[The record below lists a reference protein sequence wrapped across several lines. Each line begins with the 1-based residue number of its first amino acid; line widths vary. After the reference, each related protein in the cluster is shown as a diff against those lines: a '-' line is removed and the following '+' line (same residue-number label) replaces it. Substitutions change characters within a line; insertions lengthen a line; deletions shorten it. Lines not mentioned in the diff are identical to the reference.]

1 MMTVTHQQTQRAHQ
15 HMLERAVEDR
25 CVIGGADTHA
35 DTVHIAAIDQ
45 VGRPLGD
52 REFAT
57 TPAGYRAALAFLGEH
72 GTLSEVG
79 VEGSS
84 SYGVGFTAV
93 LQDNGI
99 LVREVSHPD
108 RSQRRR
114 QGKSDPIDAYQ
125 AARAVLDGRAGTLA
139 KTQQIEPLRAL
150 LNARKSAVKAA
161 TAAMNQIHQ
170 MLVNAPAALREKY
183 RQLKESALIRALS
196 SSRPGVARSD
206 HRPHLFALKVLAQRH
221 QFLHDQADI
230 LQAEIRTM
238 VAEANPALLAAYGI
252 GPITAAQLLIT
263 AGDNPER
270 LHGEASFAA
279 LCGTAPVP
287 ASSGRTTRHRLSR
300 GGDRAANAAL
310 HTIATVR
317 IGSDRRTQ
325 AFVARHRDK
334 GRSSLEIL
342 RLLKR
347 AIAREAF
354 HLLTRP
360 GPAPDIS
367 DLRPTRRARHVSLE
381 HAAAA
386 VGSNAT
392 SLSRI
397 ERGRSHNIE
406 LIDRYRQ
413 WLTTV

>member
-1 MMTVTHQQTQRAHQ
+1 MMTATQQ
-15 HMLERAVEDR
+15 HMLGQAFPDR
-25 CVIGGADTHA
+25 FVIGGADTHA
-35 DTVHIAAIDQ
+35 DTVHIAAVDPL
-45 VGRPLGD
+45 GRPRGD

-57 TPAGYRAALAFLGEH
+57 TPAGYRAALAFLCEH

-84 SYGVGFTAV
+84 SYGVGFAAV
-93 LQDNGI
+93 LQDNAI
-99 LVREVSHPD
+99 LVREVSRPD

-125 AARAVLDGRAGTLA
+125 AARAVLDGRAATMA
-139 KTQQIEPLRAL
+139 KNQQIEQLRAL

-170 MLVNAPAALREKY
+170 MLVNAPTALPEKY
-183 RQLKESALIRALS
+183 RPLKESALVQALS
-196 SSRPGVARSD
+196 SSRPGTARSD
-206 HRPHLFALKVLAQRH
+206 YRPHLFALKALAQRH
-221 QFLHDQADI
+221 QFLHDQSVI
-230 LQAEIRTM
+230 LEAEIRAI
-238 VAEANPALLAAYGI
+238 VADANHALMAAHGF

-270 LHGEASFAA
+270 LRGQASFAA

-310 HTIATVR
+310 HTVATVR
-317 IGSDRRTQ
+317 MASDRRTQ

-334 GRSSLEIL
+334 GRSNLEIL

-354 HLLTRP
+354 HLLARP
-360 GPAPDIS
+360 GSAPDVS
-367 DLRPTRRARHVSLE
+367 DLRTTRRARHVSLE
-381 HAAAA
+381 RAAAA
-386 VGSNAT
+386 VDSCAT
-392 SLSRI
+392 A
-397 ERGRSHNIE
+397 
-406 LIDRYRQ
+406 
-413 WLTTV
+413 

>member
-1 MMTVTHQQTQRAHQ
+1 MMTANQQDMTQQ
-15 HMLERAVEDR
+15 QVLERAFGDR
-25 CVIGGADTHA
+25 SVVGGADTHA

-45 VGRPLGD
+45 LGRPLGD

-57 TPAGYRAALAFLGEH
+57 TPAGYRAALAFLREH

-93 LQDNGI
+93 LRDSGV
-99 LVREVSHPD
+99 LVREVSRPD

-125 AARAVLDGRAGTLA
+125 AARAVLDGRAGTIA
-139 KTQQIEPLRAL
+139 KSQQIEQLRAL
-150 LNARKSAVKAA
+150 LNARASAVKAA

-183 RQLKESALIRALS
+183 RLLREAPLVRALS
-196 SSRPGVARSD
+196 SSRPGVARGD
-206 HRPHLFALKVLAQRH
+206 HRPHMFALKALAQRH
-221 QFLHDQADI
+221 QFLHEQADI
-230 LQAEIRTM
+230 LQAEIRAM
-238 VAEANPALLAAYGI
+238 VVEANHALMAAHGI
-252 GPITAAQLLIT
+252 GPITAGQLLIT

-270 LHGEASFAA
+270 LRGEASFAA

-317 IGSDRRTQ
+317 MGSDPRTQ
-325 AFVARHRDK
+325 AFVTRHRDK
-334 GRSSLEIL
+334 GRSNPEIL

-360 GPAPDIS
+360 RHAPDIR
-367 DLRPTRRARHVSLE
+367 DLRPTRQARHVSLE

-386 VGSNAT
+386 IGSCAT
-392 SLSRI
+392 SLSRV
-397 ERGRSHNIE
+397 ERGKCYNRD

-413 WLTTV
+413 WLTTL

>member
-1 MMTVTHQQTQRAHQ
+1 MMTATRQ
-15 HMLERAVEDR
+15 HMLEPVAPDR
-25 CVIGGADTHA
+25 FVIGGADTHA
-35 DTVHIAAIDQ
+35 DTVHVAAIDQ
-45 VGRPLGD
+45 LGRTLGD

-57 TPAGYRAALAFLGEH
+57 TPSGYRAALAFLCEH

-93 LQDNGI
+93 LHDNGI
-99 LVREVSHPD
+99 LVREVSRPD

-125 AARAVLDGRAGTLA
+125 AARAVLDGRAGTIA
-139 KTQQIEPLRAL
+139 KNQQIEQLRAL

-170 MLVNAPAALREKY
+170 MLVNAPTALREKY
-183 RQLKESALIRALS
+183 RPLKESPLVAALS
-196 SSRPGVARSD
+196 SSRPGTARRD

-221 QFLHDQADI
+221 QFLHDQADT
-230 LQAEIRTM
+230 LEAEIAAM
-238 VAEANPALLAAYGI
+238 VADTNHALMATHGI

-270 LHGEASFAA
+270 LRGEASFAA

-317 IGSDRRTQ
+317 MSSERRTQ

-334 GRSSLEIL
+334 GRSNLEIL

-367 DLRPTRRARHVSLE
+367 DLRPTRQARRISLE
-381 HAAAA
+381 QAAAA
-386 VGSNAT
+386 IGSCAT
-392 SLSRI
+392 SLSRV
-397 ERGRSHNIE
+397 ERGKCHNND

-413 WLTTV
+413 WLTTI

>member
-1 MMTVTHQQTQRAHQ
+1 MMTVTEQAQQHV
-15 HMLERAVEDR
+15 LEQGFPDR
-25 CVIGGADTHA
+25 FVIGGADTHA
-35 DTVHIAAIDQ
+35 DTVHIAAIDHL
-45 VGRPLGD
+45 GRPVGD
-52 REFAT
+52 REFPT
-57 TPAGYRAALAFLGEH
+57 TPAGYRAALAFLRDH
-72 GTLSEVG
+72 GTLGEVG

-84 SYGVGFTAV
+84 SYGVGLTAV
-93 LQDNGI
+93 LQENGV
-99 LVREVSHPD
+99 LVHEVSRPD

-125 AARAVLDGRAGTLA
+125 AARAVLDGRASTTA
-139 KTQQIEPLRAL
+139 KNQQIEQLRAL

-183 RQLKESALIRALS
+183 RLLKESPLVQALS
-196 SSRPGVARSD
+196 SSRPGVARAD
-206 HRPHLFALKVLAQRH
+206 HRAHLFALKMLAQRH

-230 LQAEIRTM
+230 LEAEIRTI
-238 VAEANPALLAAYGI
+238 VADANHALMAAHGI

-270 LHGEASFAA
+270 LRGEASFAA

-317 IGSDRRTQ
+317 MASDRRTR
-325 AFVARHRDK
+325 AFVTRHRDK
-334 GRSSLEIL
+334 GRSNLEIL

-347 AIAREAF
+347 AIARETF
-354 HLLTRP
+354 HLLAHPR
-360 GPAPDIS
+360 PAPDIS
-367 DLRPTRRARHVSLE
+367 DLRPTRQARHVSLE

-386 VGSNAT
+386 LDSCAVT
-392 SLSRI
+392 LSRV
-397 ERGRSHNIE
+397 ERGKCYNIE
-406 LIDRYRQ
+406 LINRYRH
-413 WLTTV
+413 